1 MSGGDCLIV
10 VISVSPRSPQ
20 FSYLPFFMKCAQTVF
35 LVDEA
40 VKRVKRVFISNV
52 LWITARVVADL
63 LECSVRVPAQN
74 SCTQRWKSCRSQL
87 SRRSLGR
94 VSECQSAL
102 GVGRAVDSRIDQV
115 CQERQTAVAPGSSTV
130 ISIANLLSRGLSP

>member
-1 MSGGDCLIV
+1 
-10 VISVSPRSPQ
+10 
-20 FSYLPFFMKCAQTVF
+20 MKCAQTVF

-63 LECSVRVPAQN
+63 LECSVHGYVCQPRTAA
-74 SCTQRWKSCRSQL
+74 RSVGRAVAPTL
-87 SRRSLGR
+87 EAESREGQPGDTWVS
-94 VSECQSAL
+94 SECQSAL

-115 CQERQTAVAPGSSTV
+115 CQEHQTTVAPGSSTV
-130 ISIANLLSRGLSP
+130 ISIVNLKSRGHIP